1 MAALTRTL
9 APTQAFGGCV
19 RATVLAS
26 LDGEATV
33 RLATGDVVEA
43 RAVMGLPVALR
54 AGDGVLCAPAVVEG
68 GHVEHYVVAV
78 VAALRAVPAV
88 AEAVVV
94 EHDPE
99 ARRSVVRLPRGSVR
113 FEADGD
119 LELAATSTVRV
130 EGRRIEA
137 RARDADVTIDRGV
150 LRARRWEALVE
161 HAAQTFEVLETRASR
176 IVERAKNVY
185 QEVEELAQTHA
196 GRVRVVAEDALHL
209 HARRAL
215 VKADEDVKIRGEKIH
230 LG

>member
-1 MAALTRTL
+1 MAALTSAGTSSE
-9 APTQAFGGCV
+9 AIGGFV
-19 RATVLAS
+19 RAEVLAAR
-26 LDGEATV
+26 DGEATV
-33 RLATGDVVEA
+33 RLATGEVVDA
-43 RAVMGLPVALR
+43 SAVAGLPVSLR
-54 AGDGVLCAPAVVEG
+54 AADAVLCAPALVEG

-78 VAALRAVPAV
+78 VSAPREPRSASG
-88 AEAVVV
+88 AVVV

-119 LELAATSTVRV
+119 LELAATSAVRV

-137 RARDADVTIDRGV
+137 RARDADVTVDRGV
-150 LRARRWEALVE
+150 LRARRWEAVVA
-161 HAAQTFEVLETRASR
+161 HASQTFEVLETRASR
-176 IVERAKNVY
+176 VVERARNVY
-185 QEVEELAQTHA
+185 REVEELAQTHA

-215 VKADEDVKIRGEKIH
+215 VKADEDVKIRGEKVH